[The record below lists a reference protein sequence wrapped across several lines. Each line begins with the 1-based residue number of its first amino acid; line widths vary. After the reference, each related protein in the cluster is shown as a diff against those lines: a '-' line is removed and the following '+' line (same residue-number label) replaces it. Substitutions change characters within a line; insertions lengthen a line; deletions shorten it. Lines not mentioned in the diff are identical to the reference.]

1 MSRTT
6 FTFTEYVNS
15 FIVHYQSQQQDNY
28 MTTHKHQPRSQ
39 PHKSTIGSEFGT
51 KMNAAGVIAD
61 GQRERM
67 IAEAA
72 YYMAEHRHFQ
82 GGDPLA
88 SGCKHKVK

>member
-1 MSRTT
+1 
-6 FTFTEYVNS
+6 
-15 FIVHYQSQQQDNY
+15 

-82 GGDPLA
+82 GGDPTSDWLQA
-88 SGCKHKVK
+88 QSEIDRKIKSTKS